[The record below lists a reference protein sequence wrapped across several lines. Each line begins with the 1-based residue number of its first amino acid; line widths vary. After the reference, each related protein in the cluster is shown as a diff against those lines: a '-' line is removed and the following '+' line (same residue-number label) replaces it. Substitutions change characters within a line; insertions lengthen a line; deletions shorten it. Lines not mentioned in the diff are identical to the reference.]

1 MTVVRK
7 FYSNTFESLDSST
20 TVRERKVKCDAA
32 TINAFFKV
40 QNAPH
45 GLDQVALID
54 DTIDLDKVTQTLCD
68 KVVPWTMVRG
78 AWNAFFT
85 KELRSDMKI

>member
-7 FYSNTFESLDSST
+7 FYSNAFESLDSST

-54 DTIDLDKVTQTLCD
+54 DTMDWIRLPRPCVIRWSHG
-68 KVVPWTMVRG
+68 PWFEAPGMH
-78 AWNAFFT
+78 FS
-85 KELRSDMKI
+85 LRNCGLT